1 MSGNMRFAA
10 IVFIA
15 LTGVYGTATASQTG
29 EIQGRV
35 VEESGEGLPGVEVTA
50 ESPNLQGTR
59 SAVTNR
65 NGEFLLPLLPVG
77 TYKLTFRLDG
87 FETLIQKDVLVR
99 LGAVTSL
106 KTVLAFSEIRKDIV
120 VTAVPLLID
129 KTSSDTSYS
138 ITRTDIERLPAQNRT
153 IIDAVKHA
161 PGAMGIRYNTRRGRA
176 IEGQPSFRG
185 EGEEGNTW
193 IIDGLAVSGV
203 RLRNSGVPL
212 NMDAVEEIQVISDPF
227 SPEYAS
233 AFGGIINMVT
243 KSGGNEWQG
252 DLALVF
258 TDKSL
263 QAPHRDQLS
272 VFSEPDRFSNA
283 NMYANAGGP
292 IIRDKLWLFFSNNT
306 FTNIEETRD
315 GMYDYLFIPEGRLST
330 TTNNLFS
337 KLTFSPAEGQTL
349 SLTSAFNTTL
359 GHKGG
364 TGLPELFDVKTF
376 SDLVLRL
383 NYKGILSPTTFVEA
397 GLGRVRRNTKTEPE
411 DGNLGPAQYFV
422 EDLARNLNNSYG
434 RVIDNE
440 YRTDASLRLTHH
452 AETETFGRHELSLGL
467 EYYDFSSRF
476 AVDFTG
482 REEDLFP
489 DNGFDAGT
497 KYYFL
502 TLREDL
508 VIPSFFYEYGPVDL
522 VNSSRGLGFFVKD
535 KVTAGRFT
543 LMAGVRSQTQLCT
556 DHNGEKLWSWG
567 FGDFLSPRFTL
578 TADLTG
584 DGVNVL
590 RLGWG
595 LFSDLIT
602 TMPLGILNSGA
613 GLSFRTY
620 RWQGGINPT
629 DDQLHNPDNW
639 VFEHEQK
646 SQPFEISPGIRPNV
660 LSRMLLEFSRRLGHD
675 WAVKARYVRAKADNL
690 LEVLAVFDMSAG
702 YKFLFD
708 NFEHKRRDYRG
719 LEFEVTGR
727 IGDTLRIGA
736 SYTHALA
743 RGTNPGQMETGAWD
757 QEEGNTNYLGFFG
770 NHLFVPPLPGFEDFK
785 DYVDRNLGGL
795 GGRGIGDAGW
805 YGRLPYSV
813 DHNVKINA
821 AWAAPWGIRTSAA
834 FEFVSG
840 YPWEKLG
847 YVPFFGI
854 YMAFPEGRGVRTTPA
869 HAYLDLGLE
878 KSFRLARIGDTAG
891 PDFNVRFDILNI
903 LDSQRPLAFIK
914 QDIPIFGQVW
924 SRQQP
929 RQARLTLRLNW

>member
-10 IVFIA
+10 CVLLVLLA
-15 LTGVYGTATASQTG
+15 ANTAATASQTG
-29 EIQGRV
+29 EIQGRI
-35 VEESGEGLPGVEVTA
+35 VEDAGHPLPGVEVTA
-50 ESPNLQGTR
+50 SSPSLQGSR
-59 SAVTNR
+59 SVVSGRTGDFR
-65 NGEFLLPLLPVG
+65 LPLLPVG
-77 TYKLTFRLDG
+77 VYTLTYRLEG
-87 FETLIQKDVLVR
+87 FDTLIQKDVIVQ

-106 KTVLAFSEIRKDIV
+106 KVVLAYSETRKDIV
-120 VTAVPLLID
+120 VTAAPPLID

-138 ITRTDIERLPAQNRT
+138 ITRRDIERLPAQNRT
-153 IIDAVKHA
+153 VIDAIKHA

-193 IIDGLAVSGV
+193 IIDGLAISGV

-243 KSGGNEWQG
+243 KSGGNDWRG

-263 QAPHRDQLS
+263 QAGRREQLS

-283 NMYANAGGP
+283 NVYANAGGP
-292 IIRDKLWLFFSNNT
+292 IVRDKLWLFLSNNAY
-306 FTNIEETRD
+306 TNIEETRD
-315 GMYDYLFIPEGRLST
+315 GTYDYLFIPEGRLST

-337 KLTFSPAEGQTL
+337 KLTFSPASGHTV

-359 GHKGG
+359 RHKGG
-364 TGLPELFDVKTF
+364 TGVPELFDVKNY

-383 NYKGILSPTTFVEA
+383 NIKSILSPTTFVEA

-411 DGNLGPAQYFV
+411 DGDLGPAQYFV

-440 YRTDASLRLTHH
+440 RRTDANVRLTHH

-482 REEDLFP
+482 QAQDLFP

-502 TLREDL
+502 SRREGF
-508 VIPSFFYEYGPVDL
+508 VVPSFFYEYGPVDL
-522 VNSSRGLGFFVKD
+522 VNSARGLGFFLKD

-543 LMAGVRSQTQLCT
+543 LMAGVRSQTQLCR
-556 DHNGEKLWSWG
+556 DHTGDKLWSWG

-578 TADLTG
+578 AVDLTG

-590 RLGWG
+590 KIGWG
-595 LFSDLIT
+595 RFSDLIT

-620 RWQGGINPT
+620 RWNGGVNPT
-629 DDQLHNPDNW
+629 DAELHHPENW

-646 SQPFEISPGIRPNV
+646 SQPFEIASGIRPNALTRV
-660 LSRMLLEFSRRLGHD
+660 LVEFARRLGRD
-675 WAVKARYVRAKADNL
+675 WAVKGRYVRAKADNL
-690 LEVLAVFDMSAG
+690 LEVLAVFDISTG

-719 LEFEVTGR
+719 LELEVSGR
-727 IGDTLRIGA
+727 IRDRLFLSA

-770 NHLFVPPLPGFEDFK
+770 NHLFVPPLPGLEEFR
-785 DYVDRNLGGL
+785 DYVTRNLGGL
-795 GGRGIGDAGW
+795 GGRGIGDEGW

-813 DHNVKINA
+813 DHNVKVHA
-821 AWAAPWGIRTSAA
+821 AWAAPFGIRTSAA
-834 FEFVSG
+834 FEFLSG

-854 YMAFPEGRGVRTTPA
+854 YMSFPEGRGTRTTPA

-878 KSFRLARIGDTAG
+878 KAFRIGRSRDEAG
-891 PDFNVRFDILNI
+891 PDFHVRLDLLNV
-903 LDSQRPLAFIK
+903 LDSQRPLSFIK
-914 QDIPIFGQVW
+914 QDIPIFGQIW